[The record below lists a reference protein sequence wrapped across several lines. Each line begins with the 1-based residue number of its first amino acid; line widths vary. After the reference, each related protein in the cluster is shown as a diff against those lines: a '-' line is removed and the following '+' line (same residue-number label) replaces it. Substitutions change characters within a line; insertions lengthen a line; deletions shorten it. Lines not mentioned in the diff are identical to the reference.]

1 MNALR
6 VIAPQVVSC
15 VVPKDLP
22 AARRTAIARTV
33 IGAARAYA
41 ARGRTIDS
49 PAGIASTI
57 INRRLRASEPELRA
71 IEARDVAEAERLD
84 LGGSIEV
91 GAAHLARVLGAS
103 LTPPVREAAHEVIGH
118 AVGAHDG
125 DCAIC
130 ATFHRAQ
137 QEAAAWQE
145 LLSMTNVSPRL
156 AADLAGAIAA
166 AGYITATR
174 KQPALREDDF

>member
-6 VIAPQVVSC
+6 VIAPRVVSC
-15 VVPKDLP
+15 VVPEELP
-22 AARRTAIARTV
+22 QARRTAIARTV

-49 PAGIASTI
+49 PAGIASAI
-57 INRRLRASEPELRA
+57 INRRLRASETELRA
-71 IEARDVAEAERLD
+71 IEARDAAEAERLD
-84 LGGSIEV
+84 LGGSIEA
-91 GAAHLARVLGAS
+91 GAEHLARVIGAQ
-103 LTPPVREAAHEVIGH
+103 LPDQVREAAHEVIGH
-118 AVGAHDG
+118 PIGVHDG

-130 ATFHRAQ
+130 ATYHRAQ

-145 LLSMTNVSPRL
+145 LLTMSNVSPRL

-166 AGYITATR
+166 AGYITSTR
-174 KQPALREDDF
+174 RPAPRADDF